1 MSDMKYIQSELNTH
15 IYSELKKTAEKEGI
29 SIKEAIREAV
39 LEWVREKSGFDSEDP
54 FFKMHTFRASKDLS
68 EKHDEIYEEKI

>member
-1 MSDMKYIQSELNTH
+1 MSEMKYIQSELNSH
-15 IYSELKKTAEKEGI
+15 IYSELKKIAEKEGI

-39 LEWVREKSGFDSEDP
+39 LEWVMERSGFNKEDT

-68 EKHDEIYEEKI
+68 EKHDEIYED

>member
-1 MSDMKYIQSELNTH
+1 MPDIKYIQTELDMH

-29 SIKEAIREAV
+29 SIKKAIREAV
-39 LEWVREKSGFDSEDP
+39 LEWVREKSGFDKEDT

-68 EKHDEIYEEKI
+68 EKHNEIYED

>member
-1 MSDMKYIQSELNTH
+1 MSEIKYIQSELNIN
-15 IYSELKKTAEKEGI
+15 IYHELKKTAEKEGI

-39 LEWVREKSGFDSEDP
+39 LEWVREKSGFDKEDP

-68 EKHDEIYEEKI
+68 ENHDEIYEGKK

>member
-1 MSDMKYIQSELNTH
+1 MPDIKYIQTELDMH

-29 SIKEAIREAV
+29 SIKKAIREAV
-39 LEWVREKSGFDSEDP
+39 LEWVREKSGFDKEDT

-68 EKHDEIYEEKI
+68 EKHDEIYQD

>member
-1 MSDMKYIQSELNTH
+1 MSEIKYIQSELDMH
-15 IYSELKKTAEKEGI
+15 IYSELKKTAEKKGI

-39 LEWVREKSGFDSEDP
+39 LEWVREKSGFNKDDP

-68 EKHDEIYEEKI
+68 EKHDEIYEDGI

>member
-1 MSDMKYIQSELNTH
+1 MSEIKYIQSELNKH

-39 LEWVREKSGFDSEDP
+39 VEWVMEKSGFDKEDP

-68 EKHDEIYEEKI
+68 ENHDEIYEN

>member
-1 MSDMKYIQSELNTH
+1 MSEIKYIQSELDMH

-39 LEWVREKSGFDSEDP
+39 LEWVREKSGFNKDDP

-68 EKHDEIYEEKI
+68 EKHDEIYED